1 MASYKKVLVFDNEV
15 QAQRLGG
22 ILAERSIPHFIKSY
36 DDLAYGGIFQSQK
49 GWGQIEAYEDDHDE
63 IRAVYDDLNSDET
76 PSES

>member
-49 GWGQIEAYEDDHDE
+49 GWGHIEAFEEDHDE
-63 IRAVYDDLNSDET
+63 VRAVYDDLNSQE
-76 PSES
+76 P

>member
-22 ILAERSIPHFIKSY
+22 ILADRGIPHFIKSY

-49 GWGQIEAYEDDHDE
+49 GWGHIEAFEEDHDE
-63 IRAVYDDLNSDET
+63 VRTVFEDLNSE
-76 PSES
+76 ES